1 MFPFLFSSRRRFGS
15 GRSKKSKKKP
25 KDNWFERLKADELKQ
40 ICRAAKLP
48 IKGTKKDIIARLLE
62 NDDTSE
68 YAAEGKW
75 IGTTVESLKAK
86 CKERDLVQSGTKLT
100 LVVRIVEHDH
110 NSNPAADSTMLPAAK
125 KRPAPS
131 EDGDGDGADVDGIA
145 TTKKKRKRAPPRP
158 KPEKIY
164 VKVQK
169 KVESVRQKKYQS
181 HWGSKTHATD
191 VYSYIAHTIFD
202 EEIENKGFV
211 EKEPLF
217 ALQLAKSA
225 LTSLSDNWATMER
238 PGYDED
244 YIQCFSSSLGNI
256 IEACIS
262 KNLIDEEMRSEH
274 LKWIEN
280 LDSKLEPYALGCDCG
295 GGDDRCLQRVADILR
310 PRKEDK
316 TSMEKENNKD
326 PPFEV
331 TTNEENKP
339 SEHVNEKVGNKD
351 TVDQDLK
358 CATLE
363 GTDRPKAEEKPN
375 GVSTTAFNRATS
387 QEHKTKS
394 DDEKKCAP
402 TRNAHD
408 TITLKNT
415 TKSKEDQH
423 SDNGIK
429 TAPVEISDEKK
440 SGE

>member
-1 MFPFLFSSRRRFGS
+1 MDMLPFLFASRRRFGS

-25 KDNWFERLKADELKQ
+25 KDNWFERIKADELKQ

-62 NDDTSE
+62 NDGTSE

-86 CKERDLVQSGTKLT
+86 CKERYLVQSGTKLT

-110 NSNPAADSTMLPAAK
+110 SSNPDANSTMLAAAK
-125 KRPAPS
+125 KRSAPS
-131 EDGDGDGADVDGIA
+131 DNGDGADVDGIVA
-145 TTKKKRKRAPPRP
+145 AKKKRKRAPPRP

-181 HWGSKTHATD
+181 HWGSKSHATD
-191 VYSYIAHTIFD
+191 VYSFIAHTIFD

-225 LTSLSDNWATMER
+225 LTSLSDNWTTMER

-244 YIQCFSSSLGNI
+244 YIQCFSSSLEKI

-274 LKWIEN
+274 LEWIEK
-280 LDSKLEPYALGCDCG
+280 LDSKLEPFGLGCDYG
-295 GGDDRCLQRVADILR
+295 DGDDRFLQHVADILR
-310 PRKEDK
+310 PRKEGE
-316 TSMEKENNKD
+316 TSMDKEDNKGT
-326 PPFEV
+326 PLEV
-331 TTNEENKP
+331 TTTEENKP
-339 SEHVNEKVGNKD
+339 SEHVNEKVGIKD

-358 CATLE
+358 CTILE
-363 GTDRPKAEEKPN
+363 GTDRQKTEEKTN
-375 GVSTTAFNRATS
+375 GVSTTAFNPTTS
-387 QEHKTKS
+387 KEHKTKS
-394 DDEKKCAP
+394 DEGLKCAP
-402 TRNAHD
+402 THNAHGS
-408 TITLKNT
+408 ITLKNT
-415 TKSKEDQH
+415 TKSKDH
-423 SDNGIK
+423 YSDNGIK
-429 TAPVEISDEKK
+429 TAHVAISDEKK
-440 SGE
+440 AGE